1 MGERRNDMKLQIKFT
16 IKDDQTQEE
25 LKRSKTFSNVNDLE
39 NDALIEFSQAYM
51 SLTNI
56 KKYQVLK
63 ITSDLIENV
72 GE

>member
-1 MGERRNDMKLQIKFT
+1 MKLQIKFT
-16 IKDDQTQEE
+16 IKDDQTGED

-39 NDALIEFSQAYM
+39 NDALIKFSQAYM
-51 SLTNI
+51 ALTNI